1 MTDPREQTFL
11 WQQRTGQQIFAELSN
26 ALYEREL
33 TRLSEDTEL
42 PPEALKKRLGS
53 MSFYI
58 KKAAEH
64 ISELFTPLDLD
75 SQNGSWIGNQS
86 VKPHSLKAEQDK
98 TESFYQEHAKMAL
111 VTPVAVTQNAIE
123 QIVLD
128 TIDEVDLLNNKI
140 HCNEHGWFSLSGHQQ
155 TESNIHKKQLLK
167 PSKAVMA
174 AACCGHQW
182 LNGRRTSPR
191 LLSLREM
198 LLASRIN
205 WRHFSKLLTLKK

>member
-42 PPEALKKRLGS
+42 TPEELKKRLGS

-64 ISELFTPLDLD
+64 ISELYTPLDLD
-75 SQNGSWIGNQS
+75 SQNGSWISNQS
-86 VKPHSLKAEQDK
+86 VKPHSLKAEQEK
-98 TESFYQEHAKMAL
+98 TELFYSEHAKMAL
-111 VTPVAVTQNAIE
+111 IIPIAVTQYSIE

-128 TIDEVDLLNNKI
+128 TIDEIDLANNQI
-140 HCNEHGWFSLSGHQQ
+140 HCNQHGWFDLSGQQ
-155 TESNIHKKQLLK
+155 QNASKAHSKQLLK
-167 PSKAVMA
+167 PTKAIMA